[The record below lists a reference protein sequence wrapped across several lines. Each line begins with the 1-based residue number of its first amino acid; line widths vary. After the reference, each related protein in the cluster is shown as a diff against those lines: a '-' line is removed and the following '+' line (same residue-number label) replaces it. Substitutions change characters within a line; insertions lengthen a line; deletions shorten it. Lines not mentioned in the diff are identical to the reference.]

1 MKESRS
7 GISVVI
13 PCLNEETSIGRA
25 VEAARSGITKMQ
37 VLGEVIV
44 VDNGSTDNSASIARE
59 HGAKVIGEDE
69 KGYGAA
75 LRAGFRH
82 ASHDILVMGD
92 GDLTY
97 DFSRLDVLV
106 EPILSGEAEF
116 VVGNRMRNI
125 KPGSMPV
132 LHRWIGNPLLSLL
145 LRVMFR
151 KHIVRD
157 AHCGMRAIRKDTY
170 ENLGCVTTGMEFA
183 SEMIVRAIHL
193 DVRMTER
200 DIVYHPRVGESK
212 LMSLRDGWRHLRF
225 MFLHSPTTALLLP
238 GAACWVLGML
248 VVLPLTFGPVMIGG
262 RAIDIHCMIMGGMLN
277 ILSIQFI
284 TMGLLAKAY
293 AHLSGLREDP
303 LIAWFY
309 RKFTFEKLIILTIPF
324 VLVGLGIII
333 AVVAKWMMGGF
344 GILDEARILFLGII
358 CLVNGVQLFAA
369 SYLFSIMALP
379 RHLDRMRWIR
389 KNTDCSE

>member
-333 AVVAKWMMGGF
+333 TVVVKWMMGGF

>member
-1 MKESRS
+1 MRKSKS

-25 VEAARSGITKMQ
+25 VEAASSGITRMQ
-37 VLGEVIV
+37 LLGEVIV
-44 VDNGSTDNSASIARE
+44 VDNGSTDNSARVARE
-59 HGAKVIGEDE
+59 HGAKVIREDE

-82 ASHDILVMGD
+82 AAHNIIVMGD

-97 DFSRLDVLV
+97 DFSRLDELV
-106 EPILSGEAEF
+106 QPILEGEAEF

-125 KPGSMPV
+125 RPGSMPA

-145 LRVMFR
+145 LRLMFR

-170 ENLGCVTTGMEFA
+170 EKLGCVTTGMEFA
-183 SEMIVRAIHL
+183 SEMIVRAI
-193 DVRMTER
+193 DRNVVMTER

-212 LMSLRDGWRHLRF
+212 LMSFRDGWRHLRF

-238 GAACWVLGML
+238 GAGCWILGML
-248 VVLPLTFGPVMIGG
+248 VVLPLAFGPVMIGG

-309 RKFTFEKLIILTIPF
+309 EKFTFEKFIMLTIPF
-324 VLVGLGIII
+324 ILIGLGIVMAVII
-333 AVVAKWMMGGF
+333 KWIRGGF
-344 GILDEARILFLGII
+344 GILDEARLLFFGII
-358 CLVNGVQLFAA
+358 CFVNGVQVFAA

-379 RHLDRMRWIR
+379 RHIGRAPGPGKEADYP
-389 KNTDCSE
+389 E